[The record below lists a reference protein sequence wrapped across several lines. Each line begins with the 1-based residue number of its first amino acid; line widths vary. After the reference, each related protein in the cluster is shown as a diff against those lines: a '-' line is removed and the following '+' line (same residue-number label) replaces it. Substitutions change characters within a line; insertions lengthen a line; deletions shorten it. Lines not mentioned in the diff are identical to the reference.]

1 MVVVAEAAV
10 AIAVGYLLLFAEV
23 SNNQMIRT
31 NNQTNTKGHFTVIV
45 RPSYMKKSCL
55 GLKAHPANPVRAT
68 LGDPI
73 FKTGRVYM
81 RHQTLA
87 RLEG

>member
-1 MVVVAEAAV
+1 MVVVGEAAV
-10 AIAVGYLLLFAEV
+10 AIAVGYLLLFAQV

-31 NNQTNTKGHFTVIV
+31 NNQTNTNGHFTVIV

>member
-10 AIAVGYLLLFAEV
+10 AIAVGYLLLFAQV
-23 SNNQMIRT
+23 SNNHMIRT

-45 RPSYMKKSCL
+45 RPRYMKKSCL

-73 FKTGRVYM
+73 FKMGCVYM